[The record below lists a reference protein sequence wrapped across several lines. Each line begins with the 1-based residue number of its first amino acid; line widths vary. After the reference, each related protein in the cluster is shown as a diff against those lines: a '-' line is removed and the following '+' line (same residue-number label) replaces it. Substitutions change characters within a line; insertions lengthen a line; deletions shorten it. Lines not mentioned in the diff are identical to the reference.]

1 MDEAAR
7 RARNSQRLEEL
18 DPVFAGRVATIIG
31 KLEKEG
37 YRPRIQDAWRSP
49 ESQLLAFSSGHS
61 LLRFGFHNV
70 TGPGGEKQSLAVD
83 LLDDDFPLN
92 SRGDYLLRLAA
103 IALEH
108 TCRTGI
114 LWGLPPAL
122 REAVRSAIDRREW
135 NARLKLG
142 WDPTHIEPTD
152 VTLEDARN
160 GARAVAVS
168 KSPGKKK
175 KRAARRRKAA
185 RRRAARGK

>member
-1 MDEAAR
+1 MDETAR
-7 RARNSQRLEEL
+7 RARNSRRLTEL
-18 DPVFAGRVATIIG
+18 DVVFAGRVAAIIR
-31 KLEKEG
+31 KLEKDG
-37 YRPRIQDAWRSP
+37 YRPRVQDAWRSP
-49 ESQLLAFSSGHS
+49 ESQLQAFSTGHS
-61 LLRFGFHNV
+61 MLRFGYHNV

-92 SRGDYLLRLAA
+92 SRSDYLLRLAA
-103 IALEH
+103 IALQH
-108 TCRTGI
+108 TCQTGV

-122 REAVRSAIDRREW
+122 REAVRGAIDRREW

-160 GARAVAVS
+160 GARPRAPS
-168 KSPGKKK
+168 KAPRKP
-175 KRAARRRKAA
+175 RRKAT